1 MKTLSYKISGMS
13 CAACS
18 ARIEKA
24 LRRTKGIK
32 SANVN
37 LATNSMLVEFEEE
50 VIDSNQI
57 IKVVEDT
64 GYKAFLHADLSSD
77 QKRAIEKKEYNNLL
91 IRFVVSAVFSLPLF
105 SVMFIHMSG
114 AGHFLNQPIYLYIQ
128 LVFATIVQFGTG
140 WTFYTG
146 AYKAIKYKSLNMD
159 VLVALGTTAA
169 YALSI
174 YNMAVF
180 LINGNHG
187 NVDLYFESSS
197 IIITLVFLGKFLEHR
212 AKSGLRTH

>member
-180 LINGNHG
+180 LMAITAMWICILNH
-187 NVDLYFESSS
+187 
-197 IIITLVFLGKFLEHR
+197 HQ
-212 AKSGLRTH
+212 